1 MVCGKEGRSTYI
13 HIHMRGQIS
22 TKRINNTQPITTTRQ
37 NGRDEDLAKHRSGLA
52 LSGTVGGSQSA
63 RRRAS
68 RHSTVRVADQDHIL
82 VADVQ
87 EREDQSVAHVVGVVG
102 RRDLPLGA
110 NAGEEASEG
119 SVAGGLEEV
128 QEVGVVGWVLGGAG
142 YDDEGGLLSVGG
154 DGHDVE

>member
-1 MVCGKEGRSTYI
+1 
-13 HIHMRGQIS
+13 MRGQIS

-52 LSGTVGGSQSA
+52 LSGTVGGSESA

-68 RHSTVRVADQDHIL
+68 GHSTVRVADQDHIL

-102 RRDLPLGA
+102 RRDLSLGA

-128 QEVGVVGWVLGGAG
+128 QEVGVVGWVLGSAG
-142 YDDEGGLLSVGG
+142 HDDEGGLLFVGG
-154 DGHDVE
+154 DSHDVE